1 MNENLLNIIYLLLG
15 TGKVGEKKLKEFIEE
30 IILNSE
36 YTKEEGERAFLQ
48 IKIEFD
54 KIKEH
59 RTSQFYSFVDDV
71 LDTLNLPTR
80 SALQKNSD
88 KIFSDLLK
96 NKDKIESFF
105 KNKNNNLNVVKR

>member
-59 RTSQFYSFVDDV
+59 RTSQFYSFVADF
-71 LDTLNLPTR
+71 LNTFNIPSR
-80 SALQKNSD
+80 NILQKNTD
-88 KIFSDLLK
+88 KAYNDFLK
-96 NKDKIESFF
+96 NKNKIKSLF
-105 KNKNNNLNVVKR
+105 KNHSTDLNVVKR